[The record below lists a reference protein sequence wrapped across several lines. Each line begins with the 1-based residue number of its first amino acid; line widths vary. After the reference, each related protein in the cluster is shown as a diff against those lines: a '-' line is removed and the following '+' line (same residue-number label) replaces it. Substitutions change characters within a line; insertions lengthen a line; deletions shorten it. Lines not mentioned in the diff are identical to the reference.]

1 MEKKITVSGKEC
13 TFKSSAALPRIYRM
27 KFGRDIFVD
36 LSKLERE
43 MKKKDAI
50 PAASLETFEN
60 IAYIMH
66 KHGDASQPD
75 DINEWLEQFETFDIY
90 KVLPEI
96 LTLWN
101 LENVTTSVAKKK

>member
-1 MEKKITVSGKEC
+1 
-13 TFKSSAALPRIYRM
+13 
-27 KFGRDIFVD
+27 
-36 LSKLERE
+36 
-43 MKKKDAI
+43 MKKKGAI